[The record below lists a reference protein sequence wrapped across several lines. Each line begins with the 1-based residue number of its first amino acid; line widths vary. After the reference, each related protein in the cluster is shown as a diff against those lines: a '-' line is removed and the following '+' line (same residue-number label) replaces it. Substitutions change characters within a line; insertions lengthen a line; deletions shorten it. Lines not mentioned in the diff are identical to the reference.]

1 MIRPVWMGFGPKFS
15 TRNKNGARQRLIFL
29 TQNLKKTR
37 PDRKKTVVQ
46 LDLIQH
52 DHVSDQARAEKSGPL
67 VKSGQVWPEKIIS
80 DFSLTRLEPDL
91 VRP

>member
-1 MIRPVWMGFGPKFS
+1 MGFGPKFS

-29 TQNLKKTR
+29 TQNLKKKLD
-37 PDRKKTVVQ
+37 PIEKKTVVQ